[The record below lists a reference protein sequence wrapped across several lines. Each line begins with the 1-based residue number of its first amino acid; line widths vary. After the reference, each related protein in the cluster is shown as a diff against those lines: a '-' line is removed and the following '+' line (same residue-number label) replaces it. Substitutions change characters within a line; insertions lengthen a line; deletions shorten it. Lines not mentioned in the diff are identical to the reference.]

1 MFDFIHCARMWF
13 TGKMLKVQFEIWI
26 FIVSLFNRSIQHV
39 AQVMHRL
46 FLHCCDQWPE
56 IRVAADLALQQF
68 LCSEEGRTKQATPWL
83 AYILPFDQQEDLKSK
98 GP

>member
-1 MFDFIHCARMWF
+1 MWF
-13 TGKMLKVQFEIWI
+13 AGKMLKVQSEIWI
-26 FIVSLFNRSIQHV
+26 FSVSLFNRSIQHV

-68 LCSEEGRTKQATPWL
+68 LSSEEGRTKQATPWL
-83 AYILPFDQQEDLKSK
+83 AYILPF
-98 GP
+98 